1 MNCGSTANIM
11 VTLALYILSKPA
23 NSLIH
28 RSMKLKRLRYQMIT
42 VLHLIQQHFK
52 NSATFL
58 KCYTLFPADASNTV
72 SGNI

>member
-1 MNCGSTANIM
+1 
-11 VTLALYILSKPA
+11 
-23 NSLIH
+23 
-28 RSMKLKRLRYQMIT
+28 MIT